1 VLLIKRIILLLLL
14 LIAGCGKPDPIALTH
29 TMEISS
35 SMEFIGLMLRDGDMY
50 CVDNLGIELVYG
62 ENKTYITMKQ
72 MCDIILKEMI

>member
-1 VLLIKRIILLLLL
+1 
-14 LIAGCGKPDPIALTH
+14 
-29 TMEISS
+29 
-35 SMEFIGLMLRDGDMY
+35 MEFIGLMLRDGDMY